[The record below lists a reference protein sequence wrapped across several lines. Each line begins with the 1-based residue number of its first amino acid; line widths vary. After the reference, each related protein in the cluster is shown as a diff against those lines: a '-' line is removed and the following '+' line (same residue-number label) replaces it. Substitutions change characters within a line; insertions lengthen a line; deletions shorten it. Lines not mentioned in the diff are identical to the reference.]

1 MVAQEHRLLFQD
13 LILPMPAVVA
23 AEDISNQQV
32 ALEARGVAVTAQD
45 PQQQLKMVQPILVAV
60 AVVANI
66 QVANPTA
73 REELEVLAWSLSKKQ
88 TLVTPLLLVC
98 GICVLCINT

>member
-1 MVAQEHRLLFQD
+1 
-13 LILPMPAVVA
+13 MPAVVA

-32 ALEARGVAVTAQD
+32 ALEARAVAVTAQD

-66 QVANPTA
+66 QAANPTA
-73 REELEVLAWSLSKKQ
+73 REELEALAWSLSKKQ
-88 TLVTPLLLVC
+88 MLVTP
-98 GICVLCINT
+98 